1 MKIVQSSFFR
11 AICSIIIGVL
21 LLRNPENTVTWIT
34 LAIGVMFLLSGLFS
48 TLAYLNARKNNSS
61 DYVVTDAEGRVISK
75 GHPTFPLVGIGSIIL
90 GIMLVMSPTIFVEVL
105 MYIMGGILILGALN
119 QFMSLYNARR
129 WGNIS
134 WGFWVSPSLILLA
147 GLYVI
152 FQPMEAA
159 ALPMTIIGWCCLLY
173 GASEVVNATKINL
186 KKRGIDRADKVVM
199 RNENED
205 ENNNDNENDNEK

>member
-21 LLRNPENTVTWIT
+21 LLRYPDNTVTWIT
-34 LAIGVMFLLSGLFS
+34 LAIGIMFLLSGVFS
-48 TLAYLNARKNNSS
+48 TLAYLNARKNSS
-61 DYVVTDAEGRVISK
+61 DYVITDIDGRVISK
-75 GHPTFPLVGIGSIIL
+75 GKPTFPLVGVGSIIL
-90 GIMLVMSPTIFVEVL
+90 GVMLVTSPSVFVEIL

-129 WGNIS
+129 WGKMA
-134 WGFWVSPSLILLA
+134 WGFWVAPSLILLA
-147 GLYVI
+147 GLYVM

-159 ALPMTIIGWCCLLY
+159 AMPMVVIGWCWLLY

-186 KKRGIDRADKVVM
+186 KKKGIDKADIV
-199 RNENED
+199 
-205 ENNNDNENDNEK
+205 EKESEEEVK

>member
-21 LLRNPENTVTWIT
+21 LLRYPDNTVTWIT
-34 LAIGVMFLLSGLFS
+34 LAIGIMFLLSGVFS
-48 TLAYLNARKNNSS
+48 TLAYLNARKNSS
-61 DYVVTDAEGRVISK
+61 DYVITDIDGRVISK
-75 GHPTFPLVGIGSIIL
+75 GKPTFPLVGVGSIIL
-90 GIMLVMSPTIFVEVL
+90 GVMLVTSPSVFVEIL

-129 WGNIS
+129 WGKMA
-134 WGFWVSPSLILLA
+134 WGFWVAPSLILLA
-147 GLYVI
+147 GLYVM

-159 ALPMTIIGWCCLLY
+159 SMPMVVIGWCCLLY

-186 KKRGIDRADKVVM
+186 KKKGIDKADIV
-199 RNENED
+199 
-205 ENNNDNENDNEK
+205 EKESKEEVK

>member
-21 LLRNPENTVTWIT
+21 LLRYPDNTVTWIT
-34 LAIGVMFLLSGLFS
+34 LAIGIMFLLSGVFS
-48 TLAYLNARKNNSS
+48 TLAYLNARKNSS
-61 DYVVTDAEGRVISK
+61 DYVITDIDGRVISRGK
-75 GHPTFPLVGIGSIIL
+75 PTFPLVGVGSVIL
-90 GIMLVMSPTIFVEVL
+90 GVMLVTSPSVFVEIL

-129 WGNIS
+129 WGKMA
-134 WGFWVSPSLILLA
+134 WGFWVAPSLILLA
-147 GLYVI
+147 GLYVM

-159 ALPMTIIGWCCLLY
+159 SMPMVVIGWCCLLY

-186 KKRGIDRADKVVM
+186 KKKGIDKADIV
-199 RNENED
+199 
-205 ENNNDNENDNEK
+205 EKESKEEVK

>member
-21 LLRNPENTVTWIT
+21 LLRFPDNTVTWIT
-34 LAIGVMFLLSGLFS
+34 LAIGILFLLSGVFS
-48 TLAYLNARKNNSS
+48 TLAYLNARKNTSE
-61 DYVVTDAEGRVISK
+61 YMITDVEGRIISK
-75 GHPTFPLVGIGSIIL
+75 GKPTFPLVGVGSVIL
-90 GIMLVMSPTIFVEVL
+90 GVLLVTSPSVFVEIL
-105 MYIMGGILILGALN
+105 MYIMGGILILGALK

-129 WGNIS
+129 WGKMA

-147 GLYVI
+147 GLYVM

-159 ALPMTIIGWCCLLY
+159 TLPMPIIGWCCLLY

-186 KKRGIDRADKVVM
+186 KKRGMDKADVV
-199 RNENED
+199 ETES
-205 ENNNDNENDNEK
+205 EGQK

>member
-21 LLRNPENTVTWIT
+21 LLRFPDNTVTWIT
-34 LAIGVMFLLSGLFS
+34 LAIGILFLLSGVFS
-48 TLAYLNARKNNSS
+48 TLAYLNARKNTSE
-61 DYVVTDAEGRVISK
+61 YMITDVEGRIISK
-75 GHPTFPLVGIGSIIL
+75 GKPTFPLVGVGSIIL
-90 GIMLVMSPTIFVEVL
+90 GVLLITSPSVFVEIL

-129 WGNIS
+129 WGKMA

-147 GLYVI
+147 GLYVM
-152 FQPMEAA
+152 FQPMDAA
-159 ALPMTIIGWCCLLY
+159 SLPMTIIGWCCLLY

-205 ENNNDNENDNEK
+205 ENNNDNENENEK

>member
-21 LLRNPENTVTWIT
+21 LLRYPDNTVTWIT
-34 LAIGVMFLLSGLFS
+34 LAIGIMFLLSGVFS
-48 TLAYLNARKNNSS
+48 TLAYLNARKNSS
-61 DYVVTDAEGRVISK
+61 DYVITDIDGRVISK
-75 GHPTFPLVGIGSIIL
+75 GKPTFPLVGVGSVIL
-90 GIMLVMSPTIFVEVL
+90 GVMLVTSPSVFVEIL

-129 WGNIS
+129 WGKMA
-134 WGFWVSPSLILLA
+134 WGFWVAPSLILLA
-147 GLYVI
+147 GLYVM

-159 ALPMTIIGWCCLLY
+159 SMPMVVIGWCCLLY

-186 KKRGIDRADKVVM
+186 KKKGIDKADIV
-199 RNENED
+199 
-205 ENNNDNENDNEK
+205 EKESKEEAK

>member
-21 LLRNPENTVTWIT
+21 LLRFPDNTVTWIT
-34 LAIGVMFLLSGLFS
+34 LAIGIMFLLSGVFS
-48 TLAYLNARKNNSS
+48 TLAYLNARKNTSE
-61 DYVVTDAEGRVISK
+61 YMITDVEGRIISK
-75 GHPTFPLVGIGSIIL
+75 GKPTFPLVGVGSVIL
-90 GIMLVMSPTIFVEVL
+90 GVLLVTSPSVFVEIL

-129 WGNIS
+129 WGKMA

-147 GLYVI
+147 GLYVM

-186 KKRGIDRADKVVM
+186 KKRGMDKADVV
-199 RNENED
+199 ETES
-205 ENNNDNENDNEK
+205 EELK

>member
-21 LLRNPENTVTWIT
+21 LLRYPDNTVTWIT
-34 LAIGVMFLLSGLFS
+34 LAIGIMFLLSGVFS
-48 TLAYLNARKNNSS
+48 TLAYLNARKNSS
-61 DYVVTDAEGRVISK
+61 DYVITDIDGRVISK
-75 GHPTFPLVGIGSIIL
+75 GKPTFPLVGVGSIIL
-90 GIMLVMSPTIFVEVL
+90 GVMLVTSPSVFVEIL

-129 WGNIS
+129 WGKMA
-134 WGFWVSPSLILLA
+134 WGFWVAPSLILLA
-147 GLYVI
+147 GLYVM

-159 ALPMTIIGWCCLLY
+159 AMPMVVIGWWCLLY

-186 KKRGIDRADKVVM
+186 KKKGIDKADIV
-199 RNENED
+199 
-205 ENNNDNENDNEK
+205 EKESEEEVK

>member
-129 WGNIS
+129 WGNFS

-186 KKRGIDRADKVVM
+186 KKRGIDKADMVEM
-199 RNENED
+199 RDENED
-205 ENNNDNENDNEK
+205 ENDNDNENKNEK

>member
-21 LLRNPENTVTWIT
+21 LLRYPDNTVTWIT
-34 LAIGVMFLLSGLFS
+34 LAIGIMFLLSGVFS
-48 TLAYLNARKNNSS
+48 TLAYLNARKNSS
-61 DYVVTDAEGRVISK
+61 DYVITDIDGRVISK
-75 GHPTFPLVGIGSIIL
+75 GKPTFPLVGVGSVIL
-90 GIMLVMSPTIFVEVL
+90 GVMLVTSPSVFVEIL

-129 WGNIS
+129 WGKMA
-134 WGFWVSPSLILLA
+134 WGFWVAPSLILLA
-147 GLYVI
+147 GLYVM

-159 ALPMTIIGWCCLLY
+159 SMPMVVIGWCCLLY

-186 KKRGIDRADKVVM
+186 KKKGIDKADIV
-199 RNENED
+199 
-205 ENNNDNENDNEK
+205 EKESEEEAK

>member
-1 MKIVQSSFFR
+1 MRF
-11 AICSIIIGVL
+11 
-21 LLRNPENTVTWIT
+21 PDNTVTWIT
-34 LAIGVMFLLSGLFS
+34 LAIGIMFLLSGVFS
-48 TLAYLNARKNNSS
+48 TLAYLNARKNTSE
-61 DYVVTDAEGRVISK
+61 YMITDVEGRIISK
-75 GHPTFPLVGIGSIIL
+75 GKPTFPLVGVGSIIL
-90 GIMLVMSPTIFVEVL
+90 GVLLVTSPSVFVEIL

-129 WGNIS
+129 WGKMA

-147 GLYVI
+147 GLYVM

-186 KKRGIDRADKVVM
+186 KKRGMDKADVV
-199 RNENED
+199 ETES
-205 ENNNDNENDNEK
+205 EGQK

>member
-21 LLRNPENTVTWIT
+21 LLRFPDNTVTWIT
-34 LAIGVMFLLSGLFS
+34 LAIGIMFLLSGVFS
-48 TLAYLNARKNNSS
+48 TLAYLNARKNTSE
-61 DYVVTDAEGRVISK
+61 YMITDVEGRIISK
-75 GHPTFPLVGIGSIIL
+75 GKPTFPLVGVGSIIL
-90 GIMLVMSPTIFVEVL
+90 GVLLVTSPSVFVEIL

-129 WGNIS
+129 WGKMA

-147 GLYVI
+147 GLYVM

-173 GASEVVNATKINL
+173 GAREVVNATKSKL
-186 KKRGIDRADKVVM
+186 KKRGMDRADVV
-199 RNENED
+199 ETES
-205 ENNNDNENDNEK
+205 EGQK

>member
-21 LLRNPENTVTWIT
+21 LLRYPDNTVTWIT
-34 LAIGVMFLLSGLFS
+34 LAIGIMFLLSGVFS
-48 TLAYLNARKNNSS
+48 TLAYLNARKNSS
-61 DYVVTDAEGRVISK
+61 DYVITDIDGRVISK
-75 GHPTFPLVGIGSIIL
+75 GKPTFPLVGVGSIIL
-90 GIMLVMSPTIFVEVL
+90 GVMLVTSPSVFVEIL

-129 WGNIS
+129 WGKMA
-134 WGFWVSPSLILLA
+134 WGFWVAPSLILLA
-147 GLYVI
+147 GLYVM

-159 ALPMTIIGWCCLLY
+159 SMPMVVIGWGCLLY

-186 KKRGIDRADKVVM
+186 KKKGIDKADIV
-199 RNENED
+199 
-205 ENNNDNENDNEK
+205 EKESEEEVK